1 MPSVPFPFLYLQLNI
16 KGLGHFSKSVLCLEL
31 CLPAVE
37 EQFGPNSIEL
47 ANELQKV
54 TDVMICELQQI
65 PPHSH
70 RFIMKCNNSGIN
82 ISTTVPDRWV
92 NMQVDNSYQVYHNE
106 VVICRD
112 ARATRICSGVTPRG
126 YVAIPIIFWSVAL
139 GLYRRGLQRG
149 LLTGS

>member
-1 MPSVPFPFLYLQLNI
+1 MKRRTQFTLYTAANGQR
-16 KGLGHFSKSVLCLEL
+16 GQFSKSVSCLEL

-70 RFIMKCNNSGIN
+70 RFITNYS
-82 ISTTVPDRWV
+82 
-92 NMQVDNSYQVYHNE
+92 
-106 VVICRD
+106 
-112 ARATRICSGVTPRG
+112 RACVCLQRAKDIMELCYGM
-126 YVAIPIIFWSVAL
+126 WNK
-139 GLYRRGLQRG
+139 GLQDIIRKQHQ
-149 LLTGS
+149 LEQLFQQK